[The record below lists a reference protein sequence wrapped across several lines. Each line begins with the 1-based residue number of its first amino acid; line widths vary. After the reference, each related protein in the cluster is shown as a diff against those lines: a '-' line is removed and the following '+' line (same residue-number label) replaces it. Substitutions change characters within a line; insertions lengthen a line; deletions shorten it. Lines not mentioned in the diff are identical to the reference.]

1 MTSLLRFDANKVREE
16 GTVFFDGEVPSGP
29 LQETLEVE
37 AVLVGPLKVDLEV
50 AERDGG
56 ADFKGSLSGVW
67 RLDCSRCLAP
77 AQTAFRASVEGSSVA
92 SGGAFDVTE
101 DVRQALVL
109 AVPMKAYCK
118 PDCKGLCLQC
128 KGNKNVEDCG
138 HQAMDFNVVRRQD
151 A

>member
-1 MTSLLRFDANKVREE
+1 MSSLLRFDANEVRQE
-16 GTVFFDGEVPSGP
+16 GTVFFDGDVPSGP

-37 AVLVGPLKVDLEV
+37 AILVGPLKVILEV
-50 AERDGG
+50 SEREGG
-56 ADFKGSLSGVW
+56 ADFKGSLRGIW
-67 RLDCSRCLAP
+67 RLDCSRCLEP
-77 AQTAFRASVEGSSVA
+77 AQAPFRVSVDGSSVA

-101 DVRQALVL
+101 DVRQALIL

-128 KGNKNVEDCG
+128 KGNKNVKECG
-138 HQAMDFNVVRRQD
+138 HQATDFNVVRRHD